1 MFRVSLKKTLQLSL
15 HFPVRASENKAT
27 GSRDVSKLIVPIARN
42 YLTNRS
48 SFPLRRNEETIL
60 GWIHEIPRIQI
71 TAEWTRL
78 VHNVRKTTRRGG
90 GNVREATNE
99 KVSWQKIR
107 APVFAFVFFFFS
119 SLFTKSLCP
128 CEKISW
134 NIYSQKC
141 AMMHQ
146 TLRNLETIF
155 SNIMIARWIFFLFY
169 TFECINITLQRC

>member
-99 KVSWQKIR
+99 KVSWKKSVRQ
-107 APVFAFVFFFFS
+107 FSLLSFFFS

-169 TFECINITLQRC
+169 IFECINITLQRC

>member
-99 KVSWQKIR
+99 KVSWKKSVRQ
-107 APVFAFVFFFFS
+107 FSLLSFFFPPF
-119 SLFTKSLCP
+119 LLKVYVRARKFH
-128 CEKISW
+128 E
-134 NIYSQKC
+134 
-141 AMMHQ
+141 
-146 TLRNLETIF
+146 IF
-155 SNIMIARWIFFLFY
+155 ILKNARWCIKHYEIWKQFFQ
-169 TFECINITLQRC
+169 I